1 MAAKKAKKDQVLEA
15 PVLETY
21 DKSEF
26 IKASRQLF
34 GVPSECVVAAL
45 REIEE
50 PITFEKAKKIV
61 NAFMNMEVK

>member
-1 MAAKKAKKDQVLEA
+1 MAAKKTKKEQEQQVH
-15 PVLETY
+15 VLDTY

-26 IKASRQLF
+26 IAASKDLF

-50 PITFEKAKKIV
+50 PLTIEEAKKTV
-61 NAFMNMEVK
+61 NTFMNMEVK